1 MKLSVSALNKA
12 VVAIAVMV
20 IMSAGLTETD
30 ATAQNQQQGQEKP
43 KDAAT
48 MAAEVA
54 DYLQGMLSLDDRQVF
69 LVDSTLQ
76 FNYAHMME
84 ELEAVRRKGAS
95 GTELYELVSDKWSEA
110 NDTTF
115 VKFFSDEQWKKYM
128 RTPYG
133 KQKKARDKRQA
144 KKAVRK

>member
-12 VVAIAVMV
+12 VVAIGVMV

-30 ATAQNQQQGQEKP
+30 AAAQNQQQGQQP

-48 MAAEVA
+48 MAAEAA

-69 LVDSTLQ
+69 QVDSTLQ
-76 FNYAHMME
+76 FNYSHMMA
-84 ELEAVRRKGAS
+84 ELEAVRRRGAS
-95 GTELYELVSDKWSEA
+95 NTDLYEVVSDKWSEA

-115 VKFFSDEQWKKYM
+115 AKIFSDEQWKKYM

-133 KQKKARDKRQA
+133 KQKRARDKRLA
-144 KKAVRK
+144 KKAVKE

>member
-1 MKLSVSALNKA
+1 MDMTMKSFVRYFAVAVLALMPMAAVTASAQG
-12 VVAIAVMV
+12 
-20 IMSAGLTETD
+20 SG
-30 ATAQNQQQGQEKP
+30 QGQQQQP

-133 KQKKARDKRQA
+133 KQKKARDKRLA

>member
-1 MKLSVSALNKA
+1 MKHIARYI
-12 VVAIAVMV
+12 AIV
-20 IMSAGLTETD
+20 ILAATPLT
-30 ATAQNQQQGQEKP
+30 AAAQGNGQNQEKP

-133 KQKKARDKRQA
+133 KQKKARDKRLA